1 VKSTLTREEIR
12 TKVLREEF
20 GIDPRYTIEKVPTL
34 GDIEPSTGPTET
46 FRIQEWIGPAS
57 ESYPAHFNFD
67 KLETVEL
74 LPQEKK
80 KEQVIQQDWLQTAK
94 PCEEEIRDL
103 SLSFFVQRSLLLPV
117 RTQCQIVNRSLMKLL
132 TGPEHR
138 FMQHLEALRC
148 YLFLDDGAFG
158 HSLVSNIGQRLGQL
172 KHVHQLINIPSMNFI
187 LQSALH
193 SVRADEYYASRLS
206 FYIKEAAAAAV
217 PTSLNHH
224 ISMEALNSFTLRYRV
239 GWPTNLVLTEEV
251 MDDYSQIFSFIL
263 QLRLAAWSMEDVH
276 LNLKGCVR
284 QQWHSIHLAR
294 HSVYH
299 FVQTLQ
305 SYVMNQ
311 LLTLSWQELLTEL
324 KKRARSLDDL
334 YEVHSSYIRRA
345 KSRLLLNPKSAALIK
360 IIRDVLGLALKFR
373 SLLVASDYV
382 YTPVLQSQVK
392 ALSTK
397 FREYAKF
404 LRLGNTLLIVLK
416 SKK

>member
-1 VKSTLTREEIR
+1 MQYRVRMGSKEIR
-12 TKVLREEF
+12 
-20 GIDPRYTIEKVPTL
+20 
-34 GDIEPSTGPTET
+34 
-46 FRIQEWIGPAS
+46 
-57 ESYPAHFNFD
+57 
-67 KLETVEL
+67 KLSN
-74 LPQEKK
+74 
-80 KEQVIQQDWLQTAK
+80 QQDSIQSKIAQLGADK
-94 PCEEEIRDL
+94 VKAEM
-103 SLSFFVQRSLLLPV
+103 V
-117 RTQCQIVNRSLMKLL
+117 VNKR
-132 TGPEHR
+132 
-138 FMQHLEALRC
+138 
-148 YLFLDDGAFG
+148 
-158 HSLVSNIGQRLGQL
+158 
-172 KHVHQLINIPSMNFI
+172 
-187 LQSALH
+187 
-193 SVRADEYYASRLS
+193 EY
-206 FYIKEAAAAAV
+206 AA
-217 PTSLNHH
+217 
-224 ISMEALNSFTLRYRV
+224 
-239 GWPTNLVLTEEV
+239 
-251 MDDYSQIFSFIL
+251 L

-404 LRLGNTLLIVLK
+404 LRLGNTL
-416 SKK
+416 